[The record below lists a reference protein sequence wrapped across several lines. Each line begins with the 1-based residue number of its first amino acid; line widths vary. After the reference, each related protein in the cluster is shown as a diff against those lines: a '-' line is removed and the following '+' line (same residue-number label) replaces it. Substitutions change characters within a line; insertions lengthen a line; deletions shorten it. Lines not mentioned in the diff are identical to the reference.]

1 MKKISILFVA
11 FTIISLGSAFA
22 QKTLA
27 HFNTNDADCY
37 KIIDNNMNVVVKFA
51 IDANSTKQKDL
62 YVNTFK
68 NMKEIANIE
77 VLSFDGTLATYKMTV
92 PKEGFFQTM
101 EKALVIA
108 NIFEVDYNGKTMSTK
123 EFGPTAKAE
132 YEDALKAKRGT
143 K

>member
-27 HFNTNDADCY
+27 HFNTSDADCY
-37 KIIDNNMNVVVKFA
+37 KIIDNNMNIVVKFA
-51 IDANSTKQKDL
+51 IDANSSKQKDL
-62 YVNTFK
+62 YVTTFK

-77 VLSFDGTLATYKMTV
+77 VVSFDGALATYKMTV
-92 PKEGFFQTM
+92 PKEGFFKTL
-101 EKALVIA
+101 EKALVLA
-108 NIFEVDYNGKTMSTK
+108 SIFEVDYNGKTMSTK
-123 EFGPTAKAE
+123 ELGPIAKAD
-132 YEDALKAKRGT
+132 YDNALKARRGT